1 MVDVIVD
8 VSELKDEG
16 KEVIQALVS
25 FMKEK
30 TAAEVTN
37 EANKITVKTQAVSKK
52 HLRVLVKR
60 FLHKQG
66 LNDYFRVISS
76 KENTLKI
83 KERKLG
89 EED

>member
-76 KENTLKI
+76 EENTLKI